1 MCIRDSYYSG
11 SIFEAKF
18 TDFPEFSTIASGGRY
33 DKLANSF
40 IRNELPGIGMSIGLT
55 RIFSKALSEGLIK
68 TSAKS
73 PTNVLIAYLE
83 GSEKSKL
90 NNIANE
96 IRKRNFNVELYHV
109 VDKLKKQIRYAD
121 RKGIKYVLFPSKDSP
136 ANNLSLIHIS
146 EPTRPY

>member
-1 MCIRDSYYSG
+1 
-11 SIFEAKF
+11 
-18 TDFPEFSTIASGGRY
+18 
-33 DKLANSF
+33 
-40 IRNELPGIGMSIGLT
+40 MSIGLT

-109 VDKLKKQIRYAD
+109 VDKFCLLYTS
-121 RKGIKYVLFPSKDSP
+121 PSPRD
-136 ANNLSLIHIS
+136 ATLSRMPS
-146 EPTRPY
+146 SA